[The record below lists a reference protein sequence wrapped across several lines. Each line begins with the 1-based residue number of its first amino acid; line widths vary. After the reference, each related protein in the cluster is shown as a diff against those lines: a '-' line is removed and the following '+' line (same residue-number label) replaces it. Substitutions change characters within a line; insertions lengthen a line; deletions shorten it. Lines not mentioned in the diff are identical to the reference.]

1 MNINDLNPIKT
12 VNIES
17 AMNTAYGTGTFKEI
31 LDKVYA
37 DEIRPLVMNSGEIVG
52 ISYDA
57 KTSNHIDD
65 NLEQMKFERRYAGKP
80 VMEYV
85 LKALECKAK
94 NIKVRDIIENE
105 DSVKVIAE
113 NGEEIVVVDN
123 GYNYDY
129 DEDNYYGEELPD
141 EVEIPYDELG
151 IENEDDLDE
160 EEVKKWLRENYD
172 HYLARGCE
180 LDIEA
185 DDYDEY
191 VVVSNIEWGRKR

>member
-17 AMNTAYGTGTFKEI
+17 AMNTERGTGTFKEI

-37 DEIRPLVMNSGEIVG
+37 DEIRPLVMNDGTIVG

-80 VMEYV
+80 VMDYV

-94 NIKVRDIIENE
+94 NVKVREVVEN
-105 DSVKVIAE
+105 DNGVKVVTE
-113 NGEEIVVVDN
+113 DGEEIIVIN
-123 GYNYDY
+123 NSNYNTS
-129 DEDNYYGEELPD
+129 NYYSEELPE
-141 EVEIPYDELG
+141 EVEIPYTDLG
-151 IENEDDLDE
+151 IEYGDELDEDDVRDY
-160 EEVKKWLRENYD
+160 LREEYD

-180 LDIEA
+180 LDIEY
-185 DDYDEY
+185 DDDDEY
-191 VVVSNIEWGRKR
+191 VLVSNIEWGRKR